1 MLSVRKMKHELSFDE
16 INELINIHATKQAHM
31 AKLKDYYDGKNPT
44 LQNMPKKADGKA
56 DNRISYPFAYLI
68 SSTVCGFMNI
78 PPVVRCEDSDIQEFL
93 DNCFKYN
100 DAPKQI
106 TSELLDMSIYGVAVE
121 QMYIDKRGNTR
132 FKRISPMDI
141 ITVET
146 SDITSDMFLVIKHWK
161 TENMGDD
168 KEEYIELYYEDKI
181 IRYYQSEKGVYNLT
195 EEDNY
200 FGDVP
205 FTVFK
210 NSESMI
216 GDFDRIT
223 DLIDSYSK
231 YQSEILNATQD
242 ITNALMVLSGCTLSD
257 EQLRQVKDL
266 RVLCDENQISAS
278 MVYNNVEYND
288 TYSKQLRK
296 DIFSLSSVVD
306 LTSSEEVGN
315 LSGSALKNR
324 LVNLLYLCSV
334 KANYVKEAVL
344 RRVELILN
352 VYALTNNINVDEVIA
367 NTSVEVKYNTLED
380 DTAMLSL
387 VNGLQG
393 IVSTETLLGLLG
405 DKIVSVDDELEKL
418 AKEKEAN
425 IASFSFMTNSNGH
438 LMNDTEDGEDDT
450 SEDGVEDEEEDTR
463 TVR

>member
-1 MLSVRKMKHELSFDE
+1 MLSVRKIKHELSFDE

-44 LQNMPKKADGKA
+44 LNNMPKKADGKA

-78 PPVVRCEDSDIQEFL
+78 PPVVRCEDSGIQEFL

-132 FKRISPMDI
+132 FKRINPMDI
-141 ITVET
+141 IVVKT
-146 SDITSDMFLVIKHWK
+146 SDITGDMFLVIKHWK

-181 IRYYQSEKGVYNLT
+181 IRYYQSEKGIYNLT
-195 EEDNY
+195 EEPNY
-200 FGDVP
+200 FGDVN
-205 FTVFK
+205 FVIFK
-210 NSESMI
+210 NDESML
-216 GDFDRIT
+216 GDFERVT

-352 VYALTNNINVDEVIA
+352 VYSLTNNINVDEVIA

-405 DKIVSVDDELEKL
+405 DKIVSVDDELEKIQ
-418 AKEKEAN
+418 KEKEAN
-425 IASFSFMTNSNGH
+425 MASFGFIQNEQGH
-438 LMNDTEDGEDDT
+438 LMNEENTEDDT

-463 TVR
+463 PVH

>member
-1 MLSVRKMKHELSFDE
+1 MLSVRKAKHELSFDE
-16 INELINIHATKQAHM
+16 INELISLHATKQMQM
-31 AKLKDYYDGKNPT
+31 AKMKDYYDGKNPT
-44 LQNMPKKADGKA
+44 LDNMPKKADGKS

-78 PPVVRCEDSDIQEFL
+78 PPIVRCEDSDIQEYL

-121 QMYIDKRGNTR
+121 QMYLDKRGNVR

-141 ITVET
+141 ITVKT
-146 SDITSDMFLVIKHWK
+146 SDIIGDMFLVIKHWQ
-161 TENMGDD
+161 TEGVGDD

-181 IRYYQSEKGVYNLT
+181 IRYYQNEKGIYNLT
-195 EEDNY
+195 EEDNF

-205 FTVFK
+205 FVVFK
-210 NSESMI
+210 NSESLI
-216 GDFDRIT
+216 GDFQRVT
-223 DLIDSYSK
+223 DMIDAYSL
-231 YQSEILNATQD
+231 YQSEILNSTQD
-242 ITNALMVLSGCTLSD
+242 ITNALLVLSGCMLSD
-257 EQLRQVKDL
+257 DQLRQVKDL
-266 RVLCDENQISAS
+266 RVLADEGNIDAK

-288 TYSKQLRK
+288 TYSKQLRR

-315 LSGSALKNR
+315 LSGTALRNR
-324 LVNLLYLCSV
+324 MVNLLYLCSV

-352 VYALTNNINVDEVIA
+352 VYALTNNINVDEIIS
-367 NTSVEVKYNTLED
+367 NTTVEVKYNTLD
-380 DTAMLSL
+380 DDESMLSL

-393 IVSTETLLGLLG
+393 IVSQETLLNLLG

-438 LMNDTEDGEDDT
+438 LMSNKEDGEEDT
-450 SEDGVEDEEEDTR
+450 SEEGVDDAEEDTR
-463 TVR
+463 TIR